1 MALIYTTLVL
11 VMLHL
16 EYTRV
21 CTTSGEDQRAPS
33 GVQQIGALVR
43 ASV

>member
-1 MALIYTTLVL
+1 MLFTPEHTLL
-11 VMLHL
+11 CTP
-16 EYTRV
+16 E
-21 CTTSGEDQRAPS
+21 CTTSGEHQNAPS